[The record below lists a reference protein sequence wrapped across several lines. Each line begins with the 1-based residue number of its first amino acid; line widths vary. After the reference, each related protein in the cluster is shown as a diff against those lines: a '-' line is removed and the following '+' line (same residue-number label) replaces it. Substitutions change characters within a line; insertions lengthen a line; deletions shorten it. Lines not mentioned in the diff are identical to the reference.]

1 MKIINM
7 ARQNG
12 KTTMLINAAYVNGA
26 PIVVTSEKRRMHVE
40 EQAKSMG
47 LNVEVYSL
55 NDITRCHIH
64 AMEFYVDDAEEIFE
78 KVLTQLLGAPVRA
91 CTMSVPYIERKKE
104 EKEDGQA

>member
-7 ARQNG
+7 ARRNG

-26 PIVVTSEKRRMHVE
+26 PIVVASEKRKMLLE

-47 LNVEVYSL
+47 LRVEVYSL
-55 NDITRCHIH
+55 NDITMKRIH
-64 AMEFYVDDAEEIFE
+64 AMEFYVDDAEEVFE
-78 KVLTQLLGAPVRA
+78 RALMQLLGAPVRA
-91 CTMSVPYIERKKE
+91 CTISVSYIDLKKE